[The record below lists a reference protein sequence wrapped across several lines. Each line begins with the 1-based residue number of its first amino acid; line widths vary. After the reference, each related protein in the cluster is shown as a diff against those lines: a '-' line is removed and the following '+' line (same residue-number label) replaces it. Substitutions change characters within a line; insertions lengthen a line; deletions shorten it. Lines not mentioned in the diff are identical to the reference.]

1 MKNKL
6 LQLTTLAF
14 WLVVLGLQLTSVK
27 AAEAPSPAVLAQS
40 TKNGNTTVITV
51 ARFGADPTVTA
62 EGTVPVT
69 IYPRVTVIDSTG
81 AVISEKF
88 DSNGSFITTL
98 SPQLVAAILTEIK
111 AAYDADVAAKAEAA
125 AKAAKAATPAP

>member
-6 LQLTTLAF
+6 LQLTTLAL

-27 AAEAPSPAVLAQS
+27 AADASPAVLAQS
-40 TKNGNTTVITV
+40 TKSGNTTVITV

-62 EGTVPVT
+62 DGTVPVT
-69 IYPRVTVIDSTG
+69 IYPRVTVLDSTG
-81 AVISEKF
+81 TVISEKF
-88 DSNGSFITTL
+88 DGTGSFITTL
-98 SPQLVAAILTEIK
+98 SPSAVALIITEIK

>member
-6 LQLTTLAF
+6 LQLTTLAL
-14 WLVVLGLQLTSVK
+14 WLVVFALQLESAR
-27 AAEAPSPAVLAQS
+27 AADAPSSAVLAQS

-62 EGTVPVT
+62 DGTVPVT
-69 IYPRVTVIDSTG
+69 IYPRITVLDSTG
-81 AVISEKF
+81 TVISEKF
-88 DSNGSFITTL
+88 DGTGSFITTL
-98 SPQLVAAILTEIK
+98 SPSSVALIIAEIK

-125 AKAAKAATPAP
+125 AKAAKAAPPAP

>member
-1 MKNKL
+1 MKKL
-6 LQLTTLAF
+6 IALLSLAVALCASAF
-14 WLVVLGLQLTSVK
+14 AVD
-27 AAEAPSPAVLAQS
+27 ASPAVLAQS

-62 EGTVPVT
+62 DGTVPVT
-69 IYPRVTVIDSTG
+69 IYPRITVLDSTG
-81 AVISEKF
+81 TVISEKF
-88 DSNGSFITTL
+88 DGTGSFIATL
-98 SPQLVAAILTEIK
+98 SPSSVALIIAEIK

>member
-6 LQLTTLAF
+6 LQLTTLAL
-14 WLVVLGLQLTSVK
+14 WLVVLGLQLASVK
-27 AAEAPSPAVLAQS
+27 AADASPAVLAQS

-62 EGTVPVT
+62 DGTVPVT
-69 IYPRVTVIDSTG
+69 IYPRITVLDSTG
-81 AVISEKF
+81 TVISEKF
-88 DSNGSFITTL
+88 DGTGSFITTL
-98 SPQLVAAILTEIK
+98 SPSSVALIIAEIK
-111 AAYDADVAAKAEAA
+111 AAYDADLAAKAEAA